1 MNPYWIQTEGV
12 RLAIIPRPRGRDWL
26 LDDLRFLRRAGVDI
40 VVSAL
45 TAAEIEELELVEET
59 QCRRDSGLE
68 FISIPIEDRNVPSS
82 FDEFKKLIHSLND
95 YLGDGKA
102 VGVHCRAG
110 IGRSSMI
117 VASALILNGLSV
129 ESAFRAIE
137 EARGCPVPDT
147 PEQRQWV
154 EQHSS
159 QFDLP
164 E

>member
-68 FISIPIEDRNVPSS
+68 FISIPIEDRNVPSPS
-82 FDEFKKLIHSLND
+82 TNLRN
-95 YLGDGKA
+95 
-102 VGVHCRAG
+102 
-110 IGRSSMI
+110 
-117 VASALILNGLSV
+117 
-129 ESAFRAIE
+129 
-137 EARGCPVPDT
+137 
-147 PEQRQWV
+147 
-154 EQHSS
+154 
-159 QFDLP
+159 
-164 E
+164 